1 MFKNLMEKTPLM
13 INISLVLQIF
23 ALINPFSSFP
33 VLMAAYAKK
42 MNVKDIAIQSTFIA
56 SVVAIAIIFVG
67 PFLFDIFNVS
77 MDAFRVA
84 GGIILLL
91 LGISTARNSGGVSVQ
106 ADTAEALTSLIAT
119 PLLTGPAVISFIT
132 IKTYELGDAVVI
144 ANTLAAFV
152 LVGIVFY
159 FLSSLIPR
167 INLRVVGILSRIL
180 GLFLLAVAIGMLAT
194 GIKSIFGI

>member
-1 MFKNLMEKTPLM
+1 MLSMALA
-13 INISLVLQIF
+13 LQIF

-33 VLMAAYAKK
+33 VLVAAYTKK
-42 MNVKDIAIQSTFIA
+42 MNVREIAIQSTIIA
-56 SVVAIAIIFVG
+56 LAVAIAMIFIG

-77 MDAFRVA
+77 IDAFRVA

-91 LGISTARNSGGVSVQ
+91 LGISTARNSGGTSAQ

-132 IKTYELGDAVVI
+132 IKTYELGGAVVA
-144 ANTLAAFV
+144 ANTFAAFL

-167 INLRVVGILSRIL
+167 INTRIIGIISRVL
-180 GLFLLAVAIGMLAT
+180 GLFLLAVAVGMLAT
-194 GIKSIFGI
+194 GIKGIFGI